1 MRLSLVPPEAA
12 TIAVDRANEG
22 QGYPVPMMRTFTG
35 LAALAAVLV
44 ATAFFYPGSANSR
57 PATPPPGPIGFS
69 DTAETVM
76 GTLVAP
82 PSPRFLARIR
92 NGKMG
97 GVILLGNGWLTRRTA
112 ATVTAELQQAACTRS
127 EPLLIA
133 VDQEGGIVRRLPWA
147 APTEAPDE
155 MSSPSVARAQASA
168 TATALHSV
176 GIDVD
181 FAPVV
186 DTPNSSRSFLG
197 SRAFSHSRT
206 WNAQMARA
214 FVAGLQ
220 AKGIAATA
228 KHFPGLGLASG
239 NTDNGRIVIRASAS
253 KLEQG
258 LLPFQSAVRAGVRL
272 VMISTAVYPK
282 LDGSKRPAA
291 FSSTIINGL
300 LRKKLG
306 FKGVTVTDS
315 LTAPAAERIPHTA
328 TRAMLAGSDL
338 LIFGSESA
346 SEQGYA
352 TLLAD
357 EAGSPRL
364 RNRLTQAAAGIRAL
378 KSWLAAHGGPA
389 CHSPSSQ
396 P

>member
-1 MRLSLVPPEAA
+1 MLRALVSLVGLGAVAFVSAAAGPAASTRAA
-12 TIAVDRANEG
+12 T
-22 QGYPVPMMRTFTG
+22 
-35 LAALAAVLV
+35 
-44 ATAFFYPGSANSR
+44 
-57 PATPPPGPIGFS
+57 GFS

-76 GTLVAP
+76 GTLVGP
-82 PSPRFLARIR
+82 PNQRFLARIR

-97 GVILLGNGWLTRRTA
+97 GVVLLGNGWLTRRTA
-112 ATVTAELQQAACTRS
+112 ETVTAELQHAACTRG

-133 VDQEGGIVRRLPWA
+133 VDQEGGVVRRLAWA
-147 APTEAPDE
+147 PPTEAPDE
-155 MSSPSVARAQASA
+155 MTSAAVAKSQAA
-168 TATALHSV
+168 GAAEALRSV

-186 DTPNSSRSFLG
+186 DTPGAAGNFLG

-214 FVAGLQ
+214 FVSGLQ
-220 AKGIAATA
+220 TNGIAATA

-239 NTDNGRIVIRASAS
+239 NTDDGRIVIRAAAS
-253 KLEQG
+253 KLQQG
-258 LLPFQSAVRAGVRL
+258 LLPFQSAVRAGAKL

-291 FSSTIINGL
+291 FSSTIINRL
-300 LRKKLG
+300 LRKQLG
-306 FKGVTVTDS
+306 FKGVTVTDT
-315 LTAPAAERIPHTA
+315 LTAPAAEQIPHTA

-338 LIFGSESA
+338 LIFGAESA

-357 EAGSPRL
+357 EADSTAL
-364 RNRLTQAAAGIRAL
+364 QARLTQAAARVRAL
-378 KSWLAAHGGPA
+378 KAWLAAHNGPT
-389 CHSPSSQ
+389 C
-396 P
+396 